1 MLTVSQAHLMSTTYG
16 MLSKYNKKVRN
27 NLLKIQAEILR
38 TAKEGVFCIR
48 IEIETY
54 LYPTD
59 TIKALKEFGYSV
71 ERSIDNQLLVS
82 WYKV

>member
-1 MLTVSQAHLMSTTYG
+1 MITVSEANLKSTTYG
-16 MLSKYNKKVRN
+16 ILTKYNKIVRN
-27 NLLKIQAEILR
+27 NLSNMEAKILR
-38 TAKEGVFCIR
+38 AIKDGIFCIR
-48 IEIETY
+48 VEIETY

-71 ERSIDNQLLVS
+71 ERNNDNQLLVS

>member
-1 MLTVSQAHLMSTTYG
+1 MLTVSQAYLMSTTYG
-16 MLSKYNKKVRN
+16 MLSKYNKFVRS
-27 NLLKIQAEILR
+27 NLLRIQAEILR
-38 TAKEGVFCIR
+38 VAKKGIFCVR

-71 ERSIDNQLLVS
+71 ERNIDNQLLVT
-82 WYKV
+82 WYKD